1 MSICQIAVDLRDL
14 INYLE
19 IDERAHVKMMY
30 SCKQSDD
37 DSNQCEWL
45 TPTEAHVGTSSWDI
59 TIVVHESIDGIRLYF
74 HDVRDKHL
82 IEAHTYIDIGD
93 DINGSRFNNAIIEY
107 TRSIQLDKVRINN
120 DPEIAIIDRIKNLVH
135 NIYLTA
141 YENPITDTIRMYR

>member
-1 MSICQIAVDLRDL
+1 MSIGQIAVDLRDL

-19 IDERAHVKMMY
+19 IDERAYVRLMY
-30 SCKQSDD
+30 SCNQLDD
-37 DSNQCEWL
+37 DTNQCEGL
-45 TPTEAHVGTSSWDI
+45 TPTEAH
-59 TIVVHESIDGIRLYF
+59 ESIEGIRLYF
-74 HDVRDKHL
+74 HDIRDKRL

-120 DPEIAIIDRIKNLVH
+120 DPEIVIIDRIKNLVH

-141 YENPITDTIRMYR
+141 YENPLTDTIRMYR

>member
-19 IDERAHVKMMY
+19 IDERAHVRMKY
-30 SCKQSDD
+30 AGNLVYDD
-37 DSNQCEWL
+37 MTPCDYL
-45 TPTEAHVGTSSWDI
+45 TPIEAHVGTSSWDI
-59 TIVVHESIDGIRLYF
+59 TIVAHESIEGIRLYF

-82 IEAHTYIDIGD
+82 IEAHTYIDIGN
-93 DINGSRFNNAIIEY
+93 DINGTRFNNAIIEY

-120 DPEIAIIDRIKNLVH
+120 DPEITIIDRIKNLVQ
-135 NIYLTA
+135 NIYLTG

>member
-1 MSICQIAVDLRDL
+1 
-14 INYLE
+14 
-19 IDERAHVKMMY
+19 MY
-30 SCKQSDD
+30 SCNQLDD
-37 DSNQCEWL
+37 DTNQCEGL

-59 TIVVHESIDGIRLYF
+59 TIVNHESIEGIRLYF
-74 HDVRDKHL
+74 HDIRDKRL

-141 YENPITDTIRMYR
+141 YENPLTDTIRMYR